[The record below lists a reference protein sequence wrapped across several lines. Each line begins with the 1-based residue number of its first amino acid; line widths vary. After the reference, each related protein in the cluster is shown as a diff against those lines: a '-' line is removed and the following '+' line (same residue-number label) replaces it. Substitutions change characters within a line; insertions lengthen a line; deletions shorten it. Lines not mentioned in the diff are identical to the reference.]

1 MYRFKDFIDIL
12 KPKDF
17 RTDIPDAPVEDYL
30 YDSRKY
36 DYGISTVFFALQT
49 PKNDGHRYIYD
60 LHQKGLRNF
69 VVSQPLSEYQDLKN
83 ANFIEVENTLNALQ
97 TLAAFHR
104 RQFQIPII
112 GITGSNGKTIVKEW
126 LAQVLEDDFK
136 ICKNP
141 HSYNSQLGVPISVLQ
156 LNRAHELGIFEAGI
170 SKPNEMIRLQNMIQ
184 PTIGIFTNI
193 GTAHDAFFE
202 STSQKI
208 SEKLQLFASCHTLI
222 YCGDH
227 REITSELSK
236 NDFDFNLFRWGKQ
249 AECDLKITQI
259 QTQEQRTFITLL
271 FENREFRISIP
282 FTDAASIEN
291 AMQVAAYLFLTRN
304 IQNIEAKLAQLST
317 IEMRLELKEGINN
330 CVLIND
336 TYSADVNA
344 LKIALQFL
352 NLQNPLSKKTLI
364 LSDILQADIAYEQL
378 AELVHAA
385 RLDRFIGIGKT
396 LCEHA
401 GRFKVKESAFF
412 ETVSEF
418 LSQIKNTQ
426 YQNEII
432 LIKGSRIFQFEYI
445 VQRLQK
451 RIHETVLEVNLAAL
465 TDNLNYF
472 KSRLNPATKI
482 MAMVKANAYGSGI
495 AELAS
500 ELQNIDYLCVAYAD
514 EGIELRQKGIRQP
527 VLVMNTDIH
536 NFESIIRY
544 RLEPEIF
551 NFRTLDALEKELKR
565 HILTEPLPI
574 HIKIDSGMHRL
585 GFTEEDMP
593 ELCKRIERNKNLKVV
608 SVFSHLAAAD
618 DINLDNFTEKQAA
631 YFERCAKKIQTFNPK
646 VLKHLLNS
654 SGIIRF
660 PKYQYDMVR
669 LGLGLYG
676 FSPLEEIQQSLQ
688 NVMTLKTVISQI
700 KIISAG
706 ETVGYQ
712 CAFKALKETKVGII
726 PVGYADGFSRK
737 FSNNGEVQFKQQ
749 RVPIIGNICMDMT
762 MIDLTGTDAREGDEI
777 IIFGD
782 LIPLS
787 EWTQKAETIP
797 YELLTLIS
805 RRVPRIYIRQ

>member
-12 KPKDF
+12 KPKAF
-17 RTDIPDAPVEDYL
+17 RVDIPDAAVEDYL

-36 DYGISTVFFALQT
+36 DYGNSTVFFALKT
-49 PKNDGHRYIYD
+49 SKNDGHRYIHD
-60 LHQKGLRNF
+60 LYQKGLRNF
-69 VVSQPLSEYQDLKN
+69 VVSQSLSEYQALEN
-83 ANFIEVENTLNALQ
+83 ANFIEVENALNALQ

-104 RQFQIPII
+104 RKFRIPVI

-126 LAQVLEDDFK
+126 LAQVLETDFNV
-136 ICKNP
+136 CKNP
-141 HSYNSQLGVPISVLQ
+141 HSYNSQLGVPVSVLQ
-156 LNRAHELGIFEAGI
+156 LKPSHELAIFEAGI
-170 SKPNEMIRLQNMIQ
+170 SKPDEMNRLQTIIQ
-184 PTIGIFTNI
+184 PSIGIFTNI

-202 STSQKI
+202 SAAQKI
-208 SEKLQLFASCHTLI
+208 SEKLQLFTSCHTLI
-222 YCGDH
+222 YCGDLS
-227 REITSELSK
+227 EITAELLK
-236 NDFDFNLFRWGKQ
+236 NHCDLKLFRWGKQ
-249 AECDLKITQI
+249 ADCDLKITQI
-259 QTQEQRTFITLL
+259 QTQEQWTFITLL
-271 FENREFRISIP
+271 FKNQKFEFSIP
-282 FTDAASIEN
+282 FTDTASIEN
-291 AMQVAAYLFLTRN
+291 AMHVVAYLFLTQN
-304 IQNIEAKLAQLST
+304 IQNIEAKLTQLST
-317 IEMRLELKEGINN
+317 IEMRMELKEGINN
-330 CVLIND
+330 CILIND

-352 NLQNPLSKKTLI
+352 KLQNPLSKKTLI
-364 LSDILQADIAYEQL
+364 LSDILQADISYEQL
-378 AELVHAA
+378 AELIHAA
-385 RLDRFIGIGKT
+385 RLDRFIGIGKA
-396 LCEHA
+396 LCENA
-401 GRFKVKESAFF
+401 GLFKVKETSFF
-412 ETVSEF
+412 ETVPEF
-418 LSQIKNTQ
+418 LNQLQNEQ

-432 LIKGSRIFQFEYI
+432 LIKGSRIFRFEQI

-451 RIHETVLEVNLAAL
+451 RIHETVLEVNLEAL

-472 KSRLNPATKI
+472 KSRLRPATKI

-514 EGIELRQKGIRQP
+514 EGIELRQKGIHLP

-565 HILTEPLPI
+565 HISVEPLPV

-585 GFTEEDMP
+585 GFTEKDMP
-593 ELCKRIERNKNLKVV
+593 ELCNRLAQNKSLKVV

-618 DINLDNFTEKQAA
+618 SSEYDDFTERQAA
-631 YFERCAKKIQTFNPK
+631 YFERCAQKIQVLCPN

-654 SGIIRF
+654 SGISRF
-660 PKYQYDMVR
+660 PQYQYDMVR

-676 FSPLEEIQQSLQ
+676 FSALEEVQQSLQ

-700 KIISAG
+700 KVIPAG
-706 ETVGYQ
+706 ETVGYN
-712 CAFKALKETKVGII
+712 CTFKASTETKTGVI
-726 PVGYADGFSRK
+726 PLGYADGFSRR
-737 FSNNGEVQFKQQ
+737 FSRQNGEVQFKQQ

-762 MIDLTGTDAREGDEI
+762 MIDLTGTDAQEGDEI

-782 LIPLS
+782 LIPLT
-787 EWTQKAETIP
+787 EWARKADTIP

-805 RRVPRIYIRQ
+805 RRVPRIYIV